1 MCKGLSL
8 YQEFSSV
15 SLQRLLNRRHAPRH
29 SVLPGTK
36 VQLTVF
42 DMNYACEV
50 LVLSFCGARLSLN
63 TKLPIG
69 SEIAL
74 SHKDC
79 GSVLG
84 IVKWNSVSEVGV
96 ELNPGVA
103 RLLSRYGD
111 SHLSVETAH

>member
-1 MCKGLSL
+1 MK
-8 YQEFSSV
+8 
-15 SLQRLLNRRHAPRH
+15 
-29 SVLPGTK
+29 
-36 VQLTVF
+36 LTVF
-42 DMNYACEV
+42 DTNYDCE
-50 LVLSFCGARLSLN
+50 LLDLSFCGARLLLN

-69 SEIAL
+69 SEVVL
-74 SHKDC
+74 LHEDC

-111 SHLSVETAH
+111 SHLSVSAAH